1 MLKIMAMQFELA
13 LDMTIDFTLALTRFA
28 KRVTGRALFM
38 MEMATGHHDVAH
50 DLVQESLMTLYTHYL
65 DRAADEWT
73 PLFYTILNNKL
84 MDWRRREQR
93 KNKLFSLLP
102 KFRGGDDDHEIDPL
116 ELIADDKQIDP
127 QDLWASNS
135 NLEQIKSAIGLLPLR
150 QQQAFVLR
158 AWEELDTRTTAQI
171 MQCSEGS
178 VKTHYSR
185 AIAALKQSLTHLQ
198 TEDEYETPIRQ
209 FQ

>member
-1 MLKIMAMQFELA
+1 MLKTKALRFELA
-13 LDMTIDFTLALTRFA
+13 LEMTIDFTLALTRFA

-93 KNKLFSLLP
+93 KNKLFSFLP
-102 KFRGGDDDHEIDPL
+102 KFRAGDDDYEIDPL

-127 QDLWASNS
+127 QDHWSSNTD
-135 NLEQIKSAIGLLPLR
+135 LEQIKNAIAQLPLR

-185 AIAALKQSLTHLQ
+185 AIAALKHALTHLQ

-209 FQ
+209 IQ